1 MHSLT
6 ILFSFLKEEYLA
18 KKKGL
23 WKRMSLPKTRKKYS
37 QEELLNSSQ
46 EAFTFLSSYNRKL
59 TYLKVKEFAVSP
71 VENINTTI

>member
-18 KKKGL
+18 KKKDL

-37 QEELLNSSQ
+37 QEESLNSSQ

-71 VENINTTI
+71 VDNINTTI